1 MKAPAKAH
9 RQQIPRE
16 ARVCP
21 WSLSSEKLHG
31 LCARALPSSPQKE
44 QSALTMKALGVNAR
58 LKRRRDLQRPLGRAG
73 RLPGCWGPWGTG
85 RSGGAPAWSGSTAGP
100 AGARFW
106 RRGARGVGGRGE
118 SHRLHHVP
126 VYPFLWLT
134 KKEAYFTK
142 FIRPTIFSPFAEKA
156 VSNLWGGSRK
166 SQVGHC
172 NCCRLRVWTSSLILT
187 LIQAVGGLRTKD

>member
-1 MKAPAKAH
+1 MQDSNAGGICKGPWAARGAYRAVEDH
-9 RQQIPRE
+9 E
-16 ARVCP
+16 ALV
-21 WSLSSEKLHG
+21 E
-31 LCARALPSSPQKE
+31 
-44 QSALTMKALGVNAR
+44 VVV
-58 LKRRRDLQRPLGRAG
+58 LQRGVAVQLGQRVLASDGAG
-73 RLPGCWGPWGTG
+73 RGGGG
-85 RSGGAPAWSGSTAGP
+85 R
-100 AGARFW
+100 
-106 RRGARGVGGRGE
+106 GRGE

-172 NCCRLRVWTSSLILT
+172 NCCRLRV
-187 LIQAVGGLRTKD
+187 